1 MVCAYRWSSSNIG
14 AKTDR
19 DVPTKRRL
27 MHYRIQ
33 QTGKAQE
40 AQTRMELG
48 LRQQDYGDF
57 PQLFCGTAAYREKTG
72 RVVSVQSGR
81 RDRLGKRTMPLSP
94 ETLKKCWVDFKV
106 YKNPQA
112 RFDLINHYS
121 YLVKITAG
129 RLVTSMPGGLDRE
142 DLVGAGVIGLVKS
155 VDQFDPTRD
164 VKFET
169 YAIALIRGAI
179 LEMLRDEDWVPR
191 SIREKLKAMDRAQ
204 MALETKFGRPASD
217 RELSEH
223 LGISDQEVGELRVRM
238 GRTNVYS
245 LDDILGTGDGE
256 DNIHFVEL
264 IVDDNANPGGE
275 IEGKE
280 IRRILGVGVD
290 KLPER
295 ERLVIALYYYEGL
308 TFKEIGKVLGVSE
321 SRVYQLH
328 TQAMT
333 RLRVHM
339 RQEGAVHAG

>member
-1 MVCAYRWSSSNIG
+1 
-14 AKTDR
+14 
-19 DVPTKRRL
+19 
-27 MHYRIQ
+27 
-33 QTGKAQE
+33 
-40 AQTRMELG
+40 
-48 LRQQDYGDF
+48 
-57 PQLFCGTAAYREKTG
+57 
-72 RVVSVQSGR
+72 
-81 RDRLGKRTMPLSP
+81 MPLSP
-94 ETLKKCWVDFKV
+94 ETLKKTWLDFKV
-106 YKNPQA
+106 YKKAEA

-142 DLVGAGVIGLVKS
+142 DLVSAGVIGLVKS

-191 SIREKLKAMDRAQ
+191 SIREKLKAMDRAH
-204 MALETKFGRPASD
+204 MALETKFGRPPSD
-217 RELSEH
+217 REMAEH
-223 LGISDQEVGELRVRM
+223 MGISEQEVGELMVRM

-245 LDDILGTGDGE
+245 LDDILGTGDGD

-264 IVDDNANPGGE
+264 IVDEGANPGGE

-280 IRRILGVGVD
+280 IRRILGSGVD

-339 RQEGAVHAG
+339 RQEGAVQVS